1 MLEIKELTAGYSS
14 KEVLKNINLSIPAG
28 KVTVVMGPNG
38 CGKSTLLKALC
49 GILPKDS
56 GRILLDGKDIL
67 ALPPRQLAQKVA
79 YLSQSRRIP
88 DITAYRLVLHGR
100 FPYLGYPRRY
110 REEDYS
116 CARIAMEKIGIWELA
131 DTLLENLS
139 GGQRQKVY
147 IAMSLAQD
155 TPVIIMDEPT
165 TYLDISH
172 QLQLIQQVKM
182 LAERGKTVVMVIH
195 DLPLAFQTAD
205 RLILME
211 KGSIAAKGTPE
222 ELFASGIVDRVFRIR
237 LERTKTEDGWQYYCR
252 EEIV

>member
-1 MLEIKELTAGYSS
+1 
-14 KEVLKNINLSIPAG
+14 
-28 KVTVVMGPNG
+28 
-38 CGKSTLLKALC
+38 
-49 GILPKDS
+49 
-56 GRILLDGKDIL
+56 
-67 ALPPRQLAQKVA
+67 
-79 YLSQSRRIP
+79 
-88 DITAYRLVLHGR
+88 
-100 FPYLGYPRRY
+100 
-110 REEDYS
+110 
-116 CARIAMEKIGIWELA
+116 MEKIGIWELA